1 MKKKVNSGFKQTQEV
16 ITDMGNTRVKTQLEN
31 KLEKTHKRMKLPKQN
46 RKQQKM
52 GTPSTKTET

>member
-31 KLEKTHKRMKLPKQN
+31 KLEKNTQENEAAKTKQEA
-46 RKQQKM
+46 
-52 GTPSTKTET
+52 TKDGDT